1 MSGFKTTQEL
11 LEETPVSRLIIRLG
25 IPAMFGQLFNILYNI
40 VDRIFIGKIPET
52 GSLCLA
58 SIGVC
63 APALTALTAFA
74 FMVGIGGASYMSI
87 SLGRKEERRAREIIG
102 NAFFY
107 DFSYIGGSNS
117 PAFTEPGK
125 NTILA
130 GQQQR
135 YVPLRRNLFYNICLR
150 DFCIAS
156 WMWAEPVY
164 SGTGV
169 CKAGHVFSGTW
180 SCGKCGS

>member
-1 MSGFKTTQEL
+1 MSGFKTTQKL
-11 LEETPVSRLIIRLG
+11 LEETP
-25 IPAMFGQLFNILYNI
+25 
-40 VDRIFIGKIPET
+40 
-52 GSLCLA
+52 
-58 SIGVC
+58 
-63 APALTALTAFA
+63 
-74 FMVGIGGASYMSI
+74 
-87 SLGRKEERRAREIIG
+87 RRAQEIIG
-102 NAFFY
+102 NSFFMILVI
-107 DFSYIGGSNS
+107 SAAVTPPLLLNREKI
-117 PAFTEPGK
+117 K
-125 NTILA
+125 NIILA

-156 WMWAEPVY
+156 WMWDEPVY

>member
-1 MSGFKTTQEL
+1 MPCEYRCLCAGIDSPDGFCIYG
-11 LEETPVSRLIIRLG
+11 RDWRG
-25 IPAMFGQLFNILYNI
+25 FLYEHQPWAERGAQGAG
-40 VDRIFIGKIPET
+40 DHWK
-52 GSLCLA
+52 CL
-58 SIGVC
+58 
-63 APALTALTAFA
+63 
-74 FMVGIGGASYMSI
+74 
-87 SLGRKEERRAREIIG
+87 
-102 NAFFY
+102 FY